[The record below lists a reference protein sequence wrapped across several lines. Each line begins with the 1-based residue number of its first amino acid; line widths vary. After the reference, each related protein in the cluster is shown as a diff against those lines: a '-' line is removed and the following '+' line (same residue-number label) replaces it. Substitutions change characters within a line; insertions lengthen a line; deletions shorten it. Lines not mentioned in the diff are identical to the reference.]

1 MGLARGW
8 GFPLLVLVSVL
19 ALLQYFIFGTL
30 VSRARGRYG
39 VAAPAVSGH
48 ETFERYF
55 RVHTN
60 TLELLVLF
68 LPALWLASFF
78 VAPIWPLLLGVLYL
92 LGRLLYLRSYVA
104 DPRKRG
110 PGFGLSMLPILL
122 LLLIALV
129 GCIRQLILFH

>member
-19 ALLQYFIFGTL
+19 ALAQFFLFGTL
-30 VSRARGRYG
+30 VSRARSRYG
-39 VAAPAVSGH
+39 IAAPAVSGH
-48 ETFERYF
+48 ATFERYF
-55 RVHTN
+55 RVHMN

-68 LPALWLASFF
+68 LPALWLAAFY
-78 VAPIWPLLLGVLYL
+78 VAPIWPVLLGVLYL

-104 DPRKRG
+104 DPRQRG
-110 PGFGLSMLPILL
+110 AGFGLSVLPILVL
-122 LLLIALV
+122 ILIALI

>member
-1 MGLARGW
+1 MLVSRGW
-8 GFPLLVLVSVL
+8 GFSLLVLVSVL
-19 ALLQYFIFGTL
+19 ALLQSFLFATL
-30 VSRARGRYG
+30 VSRARSRYG

-48 ETFERYF
+48 EIFERYF
-55 RVHTN
+55 RVQMN

-68 LPALWLASFF
+68 IPALWLGSLY
-78 VAPIWPLLLGVLYL
+78 VAPIWPVLLGVLYL

-110 PGFGLSMLPILL
+110 PGFGLSVLPILV

>member
-8 GFPLLVLVSVL
+8 GFPLLVLVSLL
-19 ALLQYFIFGTL
+19 ALAQFLFFGTL
-30 VSRARGRYG
+30 VARARTRFG

-55 RVHTN
+55 RVQMN

-68 LPALWLASFF
+68 LPALWLASFY

-92 LGRLLYLRSYVA
+92 AGRLLYLRSYVA
-104 DPRKRG
+104 DPRKREL
-110 PGFGLSMLPILL
+110 GFVLSMLPIVALM
-122 LLLIALV
+122 LIALV

>member
-8 GFPLLVLVSVL
+8 GLPLLVLISVL
-19 ALLQYFIFGTL
+19 AVLQFFLFGSL
-30 VSRARGRYG
+30 VSRARTRYG
-39 VAAPAVSGH
+39 VVAPAVTGH
-48 ETFERYF
+48 EIFERYF
-55 RVHTN
+55 RVQMN
-60 TLELLVLF
+60 TLELLVMF
-68 LPALWLASFF
+68 LPALWLASMY
-78 VAPIWPLLLGVLYL
+78 VAPIWTVALGILYL
-92 LGRLLYLRSYVA
+92 IGRMLYLRGYVA